1 MAIFTLTDIIFGNKT
16 GTAGTSQLVGGKYE
30 QNTYRFPQDLGSAGR
45 GHYMVIH
52 INVQEKTQYLADEV
66 QGDDPTIIANR
77 KNFNTPSL
85 NNAVM
90 NISNNV
96 DVQQAYTTMAN
107 QLVDAANGDSA
118 VAKLY
123 QSASST
129 SVGQFVNGAL
139 SGLGGALSAG
149 LKNYANIKG
158 ARTIYRTTDT
168 IALYMPD
175 TLNFTNQQNYSDLSL
190 TGMAA
195 GLTAAGGSAAQT
207 ILNGGSAGNVGEAIA
222 KNLSPYLFGYA
233 LNKLGDFGKSAFATM
248 TGMVEN
254 PMLELLYTSP
264 AFRQFRFDFMFYPK
278 SEAEATEV
286 QQILQRLKFHQAPEL
301 KKEFNGFY
309 LVPPS
314 EFDIKF
320 YYNGSV
326 NPNIPQISTCV
337 LESIDLD
344 YAPNGF
350 AAYEVP
356 GQTKPTTGGTG
367 MPVAIRLSLAFK
379 ETEIMTKDNFKSG
392 HNGGNENFNNL
403 ISKVFK

>member
-96 DVQQAYTTMAN
+96 DVQRAYTSMAN

>member
-1 MAIFTLTDIIFGNKT
+1 MAIFTLTDIIFGNKS
-16 GTAGTSQLVGGKYE
+16 GTAGTNQLVGGKYE

-52 INVQEKTQYLADEV
+52 INVQERTQYPAKEV
-66 QGDDPTIIANR
+66 QGEDPTIIANR

-85 NNAVM
+85 NRAAM
-90 NISNNV
+90 NITSN
-96 DVQQAYTTMAN
+96 DAVQAAYTQASN
-107 QLVDAANGDSA
+107 ELVDFANGDSA
-118 VAKLY
+118 AGKLY
-123 QSASST
+123 QSAAGT
-129 SVGQFVNGAL
+129 SIGKFITGAA
-139 SGLGGALSAG
+139 SGFGVALGEG
-149 LKNYANIKG
+149 LKNYASVKG

-190 TGMAA
+190 TGLAA
-195 GLTAAGGSAAQT
+195 GLSAAGGSAADA
-207 ILNGGSAGNVGEAIA
+207 ISKGGSSGDVGKAIA

-233 LNKLGDFGKSAFATM
+233 MNKLGDFGKSAFATM

-286 QQILQRLKFHQAPEL
+286 QQILQRLRFHQAPEL
-301 KKEFNGFY
+301 KSEFNGFY

-320 YYNGSV
+320 YYNGAI
-326 NPNIPQISTCV
+326 NPNIPPISTCV
-337 LESIDLD
+337 LETIDVD

-350 AAYEVP
+350 SAYEVP
-356 GQTKPTTGGTG
+356 GQIKPTTGGTG

-392 HNGGNENFNNL
+392 YNGEDASFNNL